1 MPVNFLKR
9 LSHKDLKTA
18 KTLKIQQGS
27 PKIWQFEFRKKSI
40 FSNKM
45 ADFRT
50 FKHHISALLWR
61 MFNVFTVLRSLRYNL
76 FKKVTSMFLTRI

>member
-1 MPVNFLKR
+1 MPANFLKR

-18 KTLKIQQGS
+18 KTLTIQQGS

-45 ADFRT
+45 AAFSDF
-50 FKHHISALLWR
+50 
-61 MFNVFTVLRSLRYNL
+61 
-76 FKKVTSMFLTRI
+76 

>member
-18 KTLKIQQGS
+18 KTLNIQQGS

-45 ADFRT
+45 ADFSD
-50 FKHHISALLWR
+50 FSD
-61 MFNVFTVLRSLRYNL
+61 F
-76 FKKVTSMFLTRI
+76 

>member
-18 KTLKIQQGS
+18 KTLNIQQGS
-27 PKIWQFEFRKKSI
+27 PKIWQFELRKKSI

-45 ADFRT
+45 ADFSD
-50 FKHHISALLWR
+50 FEAPYLCIALAYVQCFYSFEIL
-61 MFNVFTVLRSLRYNL
+61 TVQSLQE
-76 FKKVTSMFLTRI
+76 SD